1 MKILPNWNVL
11 FNFKAFLLFRY
22 FAEYFYLLT
31 KEGYIFFFIK
41 NLSITVV
48 LKLKG

>member
-1 MKILPNWNVL
+1 MKILLNWNVL

-31 KEGYIFFFIK
+31 KEGYIFYK
-41 NLSITVV
+41 KVLSITVV